1 MVPIDYRKSG
11 KDARIEAGIPVSEA
25 EQELFEN
32 ADKAKALKLL
42 SGTKKQE
49 GGVSR
54 TKSV

>member
-1 MVPIDYRKSG
+1 MPIDYRKSG